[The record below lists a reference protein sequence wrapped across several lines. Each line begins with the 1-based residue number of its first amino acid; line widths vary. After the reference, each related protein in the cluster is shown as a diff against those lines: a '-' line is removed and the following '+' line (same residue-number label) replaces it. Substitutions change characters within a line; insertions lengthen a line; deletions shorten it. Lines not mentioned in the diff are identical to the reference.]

1 MSVAMMQ
8 ARCDELETFPTLL
21 HSPGR
26 QRKFADVLD
35 GPHRCEGIEGM
46 DGDVG
51 KLSQH
56 SIEGCRKSGSTELQ
70 IL

>member
-1 MSVAMMQ
+1 MVAMMQ
-8 ARCDELETFPTLL
+8 ARCDELETSPTLL

-26 QRKFADVLD
+26 QRKSVDVLD

-46 DGDVG
+46 DGDAG

-70 IL
+70 IF